1 MPSQLKDS
9 SVSHNISD
17 TVDVE
22 PETEDVVVEV
32 IEDAEAEEDWWC
44 AAV

>member
-1 MPSQLKDS
+1 MPSQLKDIS
-9 SVSHNISD
+9 DSHNISD
-17 TVDVE
+17 TVDVV

-32 IEDAEAEEDWWC
+32 IEDAEVEEDWWC